1 MHGFPGDS
9 GYDIG
14 LKASVLLYTPI
25 KNITNDNAFVAH
37 LLNTPFIK
45 REALARGCDG
55 LHICSARQA
64 APLLVNSRVTS
75 AQCATVA
82 TVMGEGSSD

>member
-45 REALARGCDG
+45 REALARGCD
-55 LHICSARQA
+55 
-64 APLLVNSRVTS
+64 
-75 AQCATVA
+75 
-82 TVMGEGSSD
+82 